1 MNLPLKSQTDRLM
14 KGCQKGDQKRERKL
28 PLNRLPSPLVVVVFL
43 MYTNQSHKRWKERVF
58 SSWIV
63 CGFYKIYNL
72 NFFMVLTIVS
82 VIVPFRLI
90 FSWRCTKI
98 FGQRIPILFPS
109 KSIRCRNFEI
119 FPTLQSFVYFST
131 FPNSAKDKSIAITQ
145 YCT

>member
-1 MNLPLKSQTDRLM
+1 M
-14 KGCQKGDQKRERKL
+14 
-28 PLNRLPSPLVVVVFL
+28 
-43 MYTNQSHKRWKERVF
+43 KERVF

-72 NFFMVLTIVS
+72 NSFMVLTIVS
-82 VIVPFRLI
+82 VTSPFRLI

-119 FPTLQSFVYFST
+119 FPTFQSFVYFST
-131 FPNSAKDKSIAITQ
+131 FRNSAKDKSIAITQ
-145 YCT
+145 YCIFTIKTSNSNFLTLLRISYFRISK